1 MKRTM
6 WTFCKTYIPFLL
18 SVGILLL
25 VSCTK
30 RANDQAR
37 TYYEQGRALREQGEL
52 TQAMEAFIK
61 AAQSGTKDEALLG
74 RVCSNIAN
82 MCRQANEHSKAFYVY
97 TLSAE
102 HFAASGDTLSYAYAL
117 NNMAWEQAVM
127 GHKDSALLYINAA
140 IQCYPASP
148 LTEKVMESRAAA
160 CLFANEYDSVLVYT
174 APPANDY
181 LLMLRAQA
189 YSFLHLHDSAAYYA
203 QILLPRT
210 TNLTYLDDIYYILTH
225 DDATADK
232 EAIRL
237 LSSERMDVQKDIELR
252 HGKLTQ
258 AIQILE
264 QEWNREYSP
273 WLMIA
278 YLCALLISIGLSVWA
293 ILIHQRHCRLHH
305 EMNQQEQTRLM
316 TLQRNI
322 QIVLDAQDLRK
333 ELQWDDYAA
342 LCAQLDKRF
351 DGLAMHLK
359 NRGMNEQDI
368 RLCVLVLLGLSY
380 KEVADLINCS
390 PKSVGKLKDL
400 TARKL
405 GVSGGELAQ
414 RLHQPLTPNP

>member
-1 MKRTM
+1 MMR
-6 WTFCKTYIPFLL
+6 KTHILILL
-18 SVGILLL
+18 SVGILFLA
-25 VSCTK
+25 SCTQ
-30 RANDQAR
+30 RANDHAQ

-102 HFAASGDTLSYAYAL
+102 HFAASGDTLAYAYAL

-148 LTEKVMESRAAA
+148 LTDKVIESRAAA
-160 CLFANEYDSVLVYT
+160 CLFAEEYDSVLFYT

-189 YSFLHLHDSAAYYA
+189 YSYLHQHDSATFYA
-203 QILLPRT
+203 QLLLPRT
-210 TNLTYLDDIYYILTH
+210 TNLFYLDDIYYILTH
-225 DDATADK
+225 DDSAADK
-232 EAIRL
+232 EAIQL
-237 LSSERMDVQKDIELR
+237 LSSERMDVQKDIEAR
-252 HGKLTQ
+252 HGKLSQ

-278 YLCALLISIGLSVWA
+278 FLCALLVSIGLSVWA
-293 ILIHQRHCRLHH
+293 IFIHRRHCRLHH

-322 QIVLDAQDLRK
+322 QIVQDAQDLRQ

-342 LCAQLDKRF
+342 LCVQLDKRF
-351 DGLAMHLK
+351 DGLAMHLA
-359 NRGMNEQDI
+359 RQGLNEQDI
-368 RLCVLVLLGLSY
+368 RLCTLVLLGLSH
-380 KEVADLINCS
+380 KEVAELLNCS
-390 PKSVGKLKDL
+390 PKSIGKFKDL

-405 GVSGGELAQ
+405 GVSGGELAEH
-414 RLHQPLTPNP
+414 LKNLNVIHI